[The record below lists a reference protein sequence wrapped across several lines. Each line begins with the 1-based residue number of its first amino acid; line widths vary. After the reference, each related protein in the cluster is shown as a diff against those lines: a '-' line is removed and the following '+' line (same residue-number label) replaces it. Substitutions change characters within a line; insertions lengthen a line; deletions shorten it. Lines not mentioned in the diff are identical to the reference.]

1 MRNSRS
7 PWGVGVDHGLKATTR
22 PMRVT
27 GATRN
32 VVHTL
37 DGRPAFEVYRE
48 YAASKGVPEILLA
61 IATALELLG
70 AVSVVVGFRARWG
83 ALALLIFL
91 VPVTLVFHNFWAVPA
106 AQQQMEMANFLKNL
120 AIAGGL
126 LIIFG
131 RGAGAFSI
139 DNSREAA
146 RGEPVAV
153 TRAAQ

>member
-1 MRNSRS
+1 MDAI
-7 PWGVGVDHGLKATTR
+7 WKWAQFVGRVALGTIFVVSGLGKLAAWQGT
-22 PMRVT
+22 
-27 GATRN
+27 A
-32 VVHTL
+32 
-37 DGRPAFEVYRE
+37 A
-48 YAASKGVPEILLA
+48 YAGSKGVPEILLA

-106 AQQQMEMANFLKNL
+106 EQQQMEMANFLKNL
-120 AIAGGL
+120 AIGGGL
-126 LIIFG
+126 SMVLVKG
-131 RGAGAFSI
+131 PGAFSI
-139 DNSREAA
+139 DSSRTPS